1 MTTLRQEARK
11 SLQWCLDQTDLFTAP
26 MLYAHLGMSQ
36 PAANAHLAKFYRM
49 DLLDR
54 YGKANRYSYAIK
66 DREKAQRLAS
76 EQPLPKNGYV
86 RVAQRTRRTFAGV
99 NSVFGLGML
108 PNLNPSRA
116 RAFVTD

>member
-26 MLYAHLGMSQ
+26 MLYTQAGISQ
-36 PAANAHLAKFYRM
+36 VAANAHLAKFYRM

-54 YGKANRYSYAIK
+54 YGKANKYSYAIK

-76 EQPLPKNGYV
+76 EQPLPQNGYV
-86 RVAQRTRRTFAGV
+86 RVAQRKRSAFSGI
-99 NSVFGLGML
+99 NSVFSMGAM
-108 PNLNPSRA
+108 
-116 RAFVTD
+116 

>member
-11 SLQWCLDQTDLFTAP
+11 SLQWCLDQSDLFTAP
-26 MLYAHLGMSQ
+26 MLYTHLGMSQ

-54 YGKANRYSYAIK
+54 YGKANGYSYAIK

-86 RVAQRTRRTFAGV
+86 RVAQRTRSTFAGV
-99 NSVFGLGML
+99 NSVFGLGMDCQTSH
-108 PNLNPSRA
+108 PHA
-116 RAFVTD
+116 RAHL

>member
-36 PAANAHLAKFYRM
+36 PAANANLAKFYRM

-54 YGKANRYSYAIK
+54 YGKANGYSYAIK

-86 RVAQRTRRTFAGV
+86 RVAQRTRSTFAGV
-99 NSVFGLGML
+99 NSVFGLGMDCQTS
-108 PNLNPSRA
+108 PPHA
-116 RAFVTD
+116 RAHL